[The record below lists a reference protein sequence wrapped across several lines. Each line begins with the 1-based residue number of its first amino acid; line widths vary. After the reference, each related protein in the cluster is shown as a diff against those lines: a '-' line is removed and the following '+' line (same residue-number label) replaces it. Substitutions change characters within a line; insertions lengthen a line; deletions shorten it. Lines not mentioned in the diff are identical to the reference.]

1 MEDPSSIYMFLSSIN
16 PFILLIAGIVVGLFA
31 GFIIFLNKSNKTVPI
46 LNEQEDKEDKE
57 DEEDEQEKQENKAHE
72 IMSKR
77 FHITLDMR
85 NDCYNIGTIEDTKND
100 CEYLFFMDNYSE
112 TSSIVPLQKKN
123 LDK

>member
-1 MEDPSSIYMFLSSIN
+1 MEDPSSIYVFLSSIH
-16 PFILLIAGIVVGLFA
+16 PLILIIAGIVMGLFA

-46 LNEQEDKEDKE
+46 LNEQEN
-57 DEEDEQEKQENKAHE
+57 EEDEQEKQEDKAHE

-123 LDK
+123 VDK